1 MSWLFRLEKLLGRKT
16 EMHILHDTLDGAR
29 RLPDVDDS
37 SYFCVSHQGSDLLTA
52 GSVYDTNICQ
62 IERMLATASEQPF
75 MMGEIITNMLCI
87 TWDPAAV
94 PEGGFLVVS
103 SPAAFAK
110 AVGKEPAGAPF
121 HDYAMRQAGLIG
133 TPTFTARFPVAHFDI
148 VHMTPCMFP
157 LHKSLLQIARC
168 SQTKTSRSPI
178 VLRCSTVLVLPDLA
192 SRQHLFSVSAQSCTI
207 HQIAEY

>member
-1 MSWLFRLEKLLGRKT
+1 
-16 EMHILHDTLDGAR
+16 
-29 RLPDVDDS
+29 
-37 SYFCVSHQGSDLLTA
+37 
-52 GSVYDTNICQ
+52 
-62 IERMLATASEQPF
+62 
-75 MMGEIITNMLCI
+75 MGEIVANMLCI

-157 LHKSLLQIARC
+157 LHKSL
-168 SQTKTSRSPI
+168 S
-178 VLRCSTVLVLPDLA
+178 
-192 SRQHLFSVSAQSCTI
+192 
-207 HQIAEY
+207 